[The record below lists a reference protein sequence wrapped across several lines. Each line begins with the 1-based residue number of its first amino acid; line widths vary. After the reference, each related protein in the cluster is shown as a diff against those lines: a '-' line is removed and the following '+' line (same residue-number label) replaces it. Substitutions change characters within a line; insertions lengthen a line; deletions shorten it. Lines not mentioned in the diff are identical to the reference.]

1 MWKGYL
7 PKKIAQL
14 HLPAKRKQ
22 RLYYYLFLII
32 CALPPG
38 PQHKDDD
45 GTAVSLA
52 KSRQAVTFAFL
63 MP

>member
-32 CALPPG
+32 CAPPSW
-38 PQHKDDD
+38 PLSTRMTMAQ
-45 GTAVSLA
+45 L
-52 KSRQAVTFAFL
+52 FL
-63 MP
+63 